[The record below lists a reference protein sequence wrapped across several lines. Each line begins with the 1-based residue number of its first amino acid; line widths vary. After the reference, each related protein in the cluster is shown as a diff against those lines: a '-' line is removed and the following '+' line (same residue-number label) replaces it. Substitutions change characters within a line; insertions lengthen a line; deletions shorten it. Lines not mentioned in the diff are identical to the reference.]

1 LQKSIHCAVYENE
14 KLARP
19 SVLKSIAVKCAMIYI
34 IILSHALPIQYTK
47 CCGQGGHQ
55 TAEIRIRIR
64 DRTRT
69 STPPPKK
76 CPPLSLP
83 ASSAC
88 QRVDFGLS
96 VPRHTCHVRHLAA
109 ITWPAV
115 RQFASLLFYRPK
127 NPTFHFSAFQSPPFR
142 HPIFN

>member
-1 LQKSIHCAVYENE
+1 MQKSIHCAVYKNE
-14 KLARP
+14 KLPRP

-47 CCGQGGHQ
+47 CCGQGGDQ

-76 CPPLSLP
+76 CPPVSLP

-115 RQFASLLFYRPK
+115 CQSVVLPPQK
-127 NPTFHFSAFQSPPFR
+127 PHFSLFRLSKPPISPPHF
-142 HPIFN
+142 